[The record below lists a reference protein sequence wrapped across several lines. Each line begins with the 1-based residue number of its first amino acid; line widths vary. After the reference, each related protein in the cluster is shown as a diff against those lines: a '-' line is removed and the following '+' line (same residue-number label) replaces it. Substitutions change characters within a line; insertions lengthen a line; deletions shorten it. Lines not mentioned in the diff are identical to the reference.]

1 MFHVKHLRVTAAV
14 LERNDRYLLCRRH
27 PNGELPGKWEFPG
40 GKIEDGESEEECLIR
55 EIREELSLEVTPL
68 RRLGVVEQELPAGH
82 LSLVAYC
89 ADPGNG
95 APEILDHEDIAWVA
109 PDELLSYDLA
119 AADIEIARWIA
130 EDACKH

>member
-14 LERNDRYLLCRRH
+14 LERDGRYLLCRRH

-40 GKIEDGESEEECLIR
+40 GKIEDGESEEECLVR
-55 EIREELSLEVTPL
+55 EIREELSLVVTPR

-89 ADPGNG
+89 ADPGSG
-95 APEILDHEDIAWVA
+95 TPQVLDHEEIAWVL
-109 PDELLSYDLA
+109 PGELLSYDLA

>member
-1 MFHVKHLRVTAAV
+1 VFHVKHLRVTAAV
-14 LERNDRYLLCRRH
+14 LERDGRYLLCRRH

-55 EIREELSLEVTPL
+55 EIREELSLDVTPR
-68 RRLGVVEQELPAGH
+68 RRLGVVEQELPAGP

-89 ADPGNG
+89 ADPGIG
-95 APEILDHEDIAWVA
+95 TPQVLDHEEIAWVA
-109 PDELLSYDLA
+109 PEDLLSYDLA
-119 AADIEIARWIA
+119 TADIEIARWVT